1 MSSSDYLVEPGLSN
15 NIIDLLSTIQ
25 DRYKKKLRAAQAVSV
40 SPSDTDNLVKL
51 LAKTFK
57 LPPATNVQVT
67 EPEVLPPAPPV
78 IAVPEV
84 TAAVLPPAP
93 PVIIEP
99 EVTSTVLPPAPPVII
114 EPEVTS
120 AVLPPAPPVEQ
131 TPISDSLSTII
142 DEQEQSDNG
151 EQPSADVFPPTPPIP
166 EPKPLV
172 QLSDNTIEKLVN
184 LLQHVFN
191 KPALTTDSA
200 TDSNQ
205 ILQNEPE
212 TLSGEPETLSG
223 ETEPLSGET
232 EPLSGEPETLSDGE
246 EEYDDLEDIRQL
258 RDALISA
265 QTQEDEKAK
274 LEELAKQQDE
284 LKLAQQQANESEV
297 AANKLKLDTA
307 IVELNN
313 TQLQSNKANEDAQA
327 QLQQL
332 RKASVL
338 QQLAQSKVK
347 LAEYH
352 MGNAKKELELE
363 KQQHA
368 AVLNELNAYKNE
380 LTKAKETLVKVQS
393 EGETANTIQLNEAQ
407 AAVTSAQT
415 NEQEKAKQ
423 LEEKTKE
430 LEQAQTKALEQT
442 TALVKAKELEQVQ
455 STALKDAQ
463 DKQMEMQ
470 AEAKSIAEELKKAQ
484 QKLTLVQQLSQT
496 QAQQRYMNIQKTRDL
511 VTRFQSEL
519 ANSKALE
526 QKTAQELAAANVRS
540 TQLEQQLAQ
549 VRADYANAQPSYIQ
563 QITDWIKHYVP
574 DFVSAKPEE
583 PTVYKVDENAL
594 PPAVKQ
600 KMDNNYTYLGRIY
613 MKDDVGKIVQTKYI
627 LWNNTTHDYFSYN
640 DPQ

>member
-1 MSSSDYLVEPGLSN
+1 
-15 NIIDLLSTIQ
+15 
-25 DRYKKKLRAAQAVSV
+25 
-40 SPSDTDNLVKL
+40 
-51 LAKTFK
+51 
-57 LPPATNVQVT
+57 
-67 EPEVLPPAPPV
+67 LPPAPPV
-78 IAVPEV
+78 IVEPEL
-84 TAAVLPPAP
+84 TSAVLPPAP
-93 PVIIEP
+93 PVIVEP
-99 EVTSTVLPPAPPVII
+99 EL
-114 EPEVTS
+114 TS

-142 DEQEQSDNG
+142 DEQEQSDNR
-151 EQPSADVFPPTPPIP
+151 EQPSTAVFLPTPPVISTP
-166 EPKPLV
+166 EPTPLV

-191 KPALTTDSA
+191 KPALTIDSA
-200 TDSNQ
+200 PDNNQ
-205 ILQNEPE
+205 ILPNETE
-212 TLSGEPETLSG
+212 TLSEGE
-223 ETEPLSGET
+223 
-232 EPLSGEPETLSDGE
+232 D
-246 EEYDDLEDIRQL
+246 EYDDLNDFIQL

-265 QTQEDEKAK
+265 QKQEDEKAK
-274 LEELAKQQDE
+274 VEEFAKQQDE

-297 AANKLKLDTA
+297 AATKLKLDNA
-307 IVELNN
+307 IAQVND
-313 TQLQSNKANEDAQA
+313 TQLQANKANEDAQA

-352 MGNAKKELELE
+352 MGNAKKELELD

-393 EGETANTIQLNEAQ
+393 EGDTADSIKLNEAQ
-407 AAVTSAQT
+407 AAVATAQT
-415 NEQEKAKQ
+415 NEQEKAKE

-455 STALKDAQ
+455 ATALKDAQ

-484 QKLTLVQQLSQT
+484 QKLILVQQLSQT

-526 QKTAQELAAANVRS
+526 QKTAQEHHDPL
-540 TQLEQQLAQ
+540 
-549 VRADYANAQPSYIQ
+549 
-563 QITDWIKHYVP
+563 
-574 DFVSAKPEE
+574 KPQHQ
-583 PTVYKVDENAL
+583 Y
-594 PPAVKQ
+594 
-600 KMDNNYTYLGRIY
+600 
-613 MKDDVGKIVQTKYI
+613 
-627 LWNNTTHDYFSYN
+627 
-640 DPQ
+640 

>member
-67 EPEVLPPAPPV
+67 EPEVLPPPPPV
-78 IAVPEV
+78 IVVPEV
-84 TAAVLPPAP
+84 TSA
-93 PVIIEP
+93 
-99 EVTSTVLPPAPPVII
+99 VLPPAPPVII

-120 AVLPPAPPVEQ
+120 AVLPPAPPVIIEPDVTAAVLPLEPPVEQ

-212 TLSGEPETLSG
+212 TLSGE
-223 ETEPLSGET
+223 TEPLSGET
-232 EPLSGEPETLSDGE
+232 ETLSGEPETLSDGE

-284 LKLAQQQANESEV
+284 LKLAQQQANESAV

-484 QKLTLVQQLSQT
+484 DKLTLVQQLSQT
-496 QAQQRYMNIQKTRDL
+496 QAQQKYMNIQKTRDL

-540 TQLEQQLAQ
+540 TQLEQELAQ

>member
-84 TAAVLPPAP
+84 TSAVLPPAP

-151 EQPSADVFPPTPPIP
+151 EQPSADVFPPTPPVP

-191 KPALTTDSA
+191 KPALTTDST

-212 TLSGEPETLSG
+212 TLSGE
-223 ETEPLSGET
+223 TEPLSGET
-232 EPLSGEPETLSDGE
+232 ETLSDGE

-297 AANKLKLDTA
+297 ASNKLKLDTA

-327 QLQQL
+327 HLQQL

-540 TQLEQQLAQ
+540 TQLEQELAQ

>member
-15 NIIDLLSTIQ
+15 SIIDLLSTIQ

-67 EPEVLPPAPPV
+67 EPEVLPPPPPV

-212 TLSGEPETLSG
+212 TLSGETEPLSG
-223 ETEPLSGET
+223 ETEPLSGEP

-540 TQLEQQLAQ
+540 TQLEQELAQ

>member
-67 EPEVLPPAPPV
+67 EPDVLPPAPPV
-78 IAVPEV
+78 IVEPEL
-84 TAAVLPPAP
+84 TSAVLPPAP
-93 PVIIEP
+93 PVIVEP
-99 EVTSTVLPPAPPVII
+99 EL
-114 EPEVTS
+114 TS
-120 AVLPPAPPVEQ
+120 AVLPPAPLVEQ

-142 DEQEQSDNG
+142 DEQEQSDNR
-151 EQPSADVFPPTPPIP
+151 EQPSTDVFLPTPPIISTP
-166 EPKPLV
+166 EPTPLV

-191 KPALTTDSA
+191 KPALTIDSA
-200 TDSNQ
+200 PDNNQ
-205 ILQNEPE
+205 ILPNETE
-212 TLSGEPETLSG
+212 TLSEGE
-223 ETEPLSGET
+223 
-232 EPLSGEPETLSDGE
+232 D
-246 EEYDDLEDIRQL
+246 EYDDLNDFIQL

-265 QTQEDEKAK
+265 QKQEDEKAK
-274 LEELAKQQDE
+274 VEEFAKQQDE

-297 AANKLKLDTA
+297 AATKLKLDNA
-307 IVELNN
+307 IAQVND
-313 TQLQSNKANEDAQA
+313 TQLQANKANEDAQA

-352 MGNAKKELELE
+352 MGNAKKELELD

-455 STALKDAQ
+455 ATALKDAQ

-484 QKLTLVQQLSQT
+484 QKLILVQQLSQT

-540 TQLEQQLAQ
+540 TQLEQELAQ

-594 PPAVKQ
+594 PSAVKQ

-613 MKDDVGKIVQTKYI
+613 MKDDVGKIIQTKYI
-627 LWNNTTHDYFSYN
+627 LWNNATHDYFSYS

>member
-67 EPEVLPPAPPV
+67 EPEVLPPPPPV

-212 TLSGEPETLSG
+212 TLSGETEPLSG
-223 ETEPLSGET
+223 ETEPLSGEP

-540 TQLEQQLAQ
+540 TQLEQELAQ

>member
-67 EPEVLPPAPPV
+67 EPEVLPLAPPV

-84 TAAVLPPAP
+84 TSAVLPPAP

-99 EVTSTVLPPAPPVII
+99 EVTSTVLPPAPPVIAV
-114 EPEVTS
+114 PEVTS
-120 AVLPPAPPVEQ
+120 AVLPTPPVEQ

-151 EQPSADVFPPTPPIP
+151 EQPSADVFPSTPPVP

-212 TLSGEPETLSG
+212 T
-223 ETEPLSGET
+223 
-232 EPLSGEPETLSDGE
+232 LSGEPETLSDGE

-484 QKLTLVQQLSQT
+484 DKLTLVQQLSQT

-540 TQLEQQLAQ
+540 TQLEQELAQ

>member
-78 IAVPEV
+78 I
-84 TAAVLPPAP
+84 
-93 PVIIEP
+93 
-99 EVTSTVLPPAPPVII
+99 I

-142 DEQEQSDNG
+142 DEQEQSDTG
-151 EQPSADVFPPTPPIP
+151 EQPSADVFPPTPPVP

-205 ILQNEPE
+205 ILPNETE
-212 TLSGEPETLSG
+212 RLSGEPETQ
-223 ETEPLSGET
+223 
-232 EPLSGEPETLSDGE
+232 SDGE
-246 EEYDDLEDIRQL
+246 EEYDDLEDFKQL

-265 QTQEDEKAK
+265 QTQEDENAK

-297 AANKLKLDTA
+297 AATKLKLDTA
-307 IVELNN
+307 IAEVND

-368 AVLNELNAYKNE
+368 AVLNELNAYNNE

-393 EGETANTIQLNEAQ
+393 EGDSANTIKLNEAQ
-407 AAVTSAQT
+407 AAVTTAQT
-415 NEQEKAKQ
+415 NEQEKAKE

-430 LEQAQTKALEQT
+430 LERAQTKALEQT

-455 STALKDAQ
+455 ATALKDAQ
-463 DKQMEMQ
+463 DKQIELQ
-470 AEAKSIAEELKKAQ
+470 SEAKSIAEELKKAQ
-484 QKLTLVQQLSQT
+484 QKLMLVQQLSQT

-519 ANSKALE
+519 ANSKAIE

-540 TQLEQQLAQ
+540 TQLEQELAQ
-549 VRADYANAQPSYIQ
+549 VRAEYANAQPSYIQ